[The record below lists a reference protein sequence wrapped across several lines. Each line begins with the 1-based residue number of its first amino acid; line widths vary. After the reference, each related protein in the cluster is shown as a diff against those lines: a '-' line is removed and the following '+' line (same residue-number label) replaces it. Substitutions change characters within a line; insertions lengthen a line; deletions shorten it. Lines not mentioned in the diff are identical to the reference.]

1 MKVILNQ
8 DVKGLG
14 KKGDV
19 VEVSEGYGRNFL
31 LPKKLA
37 VLGTESNL
45 NVAKAKAGS
54 AARKKAM
61 EADEAKL
68 LAAQLAKVSVT
79 LNVKIGEGGKLFG
92 SVTGKDVAQALA
104 KDGIEV
110 DKRKVSLDREVT
122 GVGEYTATIKV
133 HAETTAQI
141 KVIVVEG

>member
-54 AARKKAM
+54 AARSRSTQKQW
-61 EADEAKL
+61 KL
-68 LAAQLAKVSVT
+68 TRQSCLQLSWQRF
-79 LNVKIGEGGKLFG
+79 L
-92 SVTGKDVAQALA
+92 
-104 KDGIEV
+104 
-110 DKRKVSLDREVT
+110 
-122 GVGEYTATIKV
+122 
-133 HAETTAQI
+133 
-141 KVIVVEG
+141 

>member
-92 SVTGKDVAQALA
+92 SVTGKDIAQALA

>member
-1 MKVILNQ
+1 MKVVLKQ

-92 SVTGKDVAQALA
+92 SVTGKDIAQALA

>member
-104 KDGIEV
+104 RDGIEV

-133 HAETTAQI
+133 HAETTTQI